1 MQEILNQVLGYVRST
16 WRYRWIVL
24 IVAWIISLAG
34 WAHVTQLPDQ
44 YRASA
49 QVHVDTQSMLRPLLR
64 GLAVDTNISQ
74 RVEFMTRTMLTGPNL
89 EEVAREVDLHL
100 QARDDSD
107 MQRIVN
113 RLRSGINI
121 SSTRQ
126 NDVYTISYTHGNP
139 QHSYDVVQALIN
151 RFVEGALG
159 DTRAGT
165 DHAQRFLQQQ
175 IEEYEQRLTAAERR
189 LADFRRDNAGLLPG
203 EGGTYYSRLQQA
215 RNQMEET
222 QQRLR
227 EAENRRNEI
236 RRQIAGEEPTFGIMG
251 GTRTSQATA
260 AIDSRIQN
268 LQSRLDEL
276 LLTYTERHPDVQSI
290 RRTIED
296 LEEQREEEIMLAR
309 QSGPTPEQL
318 DTNPVYQQMRMSLS
332 NVEVEIASLSSRLQ
346 RQQETVENLQ
356 GMVNVIPEVEAELK
370 RLDRDYNINQ
380 QQYNQLL
387 QRRESAAISRRVE
400 EGGDQVQFRV
410 IEPARVP
417 SSPSAPN
424 RPAMFSASLVGG
436 LAVGAGLAFL
446 IGLLRPVFDNRRTLN
461 SVTGF
466 PVLGV
471 VSQVSNAR
479 IKRRERIELAAFAS
493 FGGLLI
499 LTYFVVVAAGGIHL
513 PIVERLL
520 G

>member
-1 MQEILNQVLGYVRST
+1 MQEILNQIMGYVRST

-24 IVAWIISLAG
+24 IVAWIVSLIG
-34 WAHVTQLPDQ
+34 WAHVTQIPDQ

-100 QARDDSD
+100 QARTDAD
-107 MQRIVN
+107 MQRIVSQ
-113 RLRSGINI
+113 LRSGINI
-121 SSTRQ
+121 SSGRR
-126 NDVYTISYTHGNP
+126 NDVYTISYTHGSP
-139 QHSYDVVQALIN
+139 QHAYDVVQALIN

-165 DHAQRFLQQQ
+165 DHAQRFLDQQ
-175 IEEYEQRLTAAERR
+175 IAEYEERLTAAERR
-189 LADFRRDNAGLLPG
+189 LADFRRQNVGMLPG
-203 EGGTYYSRLQQA
+203 DRGDYYGRLQRAQ
-215 RNQMEET
+215 NQLETT
-222 QQRLR
+222 QQQINEL
-227 EAENRRNEI
+227 ERRRDEI
-236 RRQIAGEEPTFGIMG
+236 RRQLSGEGPSVGPLG
-251 GTRTSQATA
+251 GMRTSQATA
-260 AIDSRIQN
+260 AIDARIEN
-268 LQSRLDEL
+268 LRTRLDEL

-290 RRTIED
+290 RRTIDD
-296 LEEQREEEIMLAR
+296 LEKQREEELMLAS
-309 QSGPTPEQL
+309 QTGPTEDQL
-318 DTNPVYQQMRMSLS
+318 ASNPYFQQLRSSLS
-332 NVEVEIASLSSRLQ
+332 NTEVELASLRSREQ
-346 RQQETVENLQ
+346 RQQSDLEELERL
-356 GMVNVIPEVEAELK
+356 VNVIPDIEAELK
-370 RLDRDYNINQ
+370 RLDRDYNVNQ

-446 IGLLRPVFDNRRTLN
+446 IGLLRPVYDNRRTLN

-479 IKRRERIELAAFAS
+479 IKRRERIELVAFGS
-493 FGGLLI
+493 VGGLLI